1 MSAVSKSDKS
11 LSITGWQTT
20 AYWPQKADPL
30 YLRTPQV
37 KNGFF
42 TFLNGGTTYKEYI
55 VAHEIP

>member
-30 YLRTPQV
+30 YLRAHKSRMV
-37 KNGFF
+37 F

-55 VAHEIP
+55 MAHEIP